1 MNYIARMSGERLH
14 ELGREGAT
22 RAKEW
27 LEATTRVDAHWVN
40 PDRWAIPKLTFSW
53 TDGHGNFS
61 YDLGGVLRG
70 GEFHQQEF
78 LAEVK
83 YYSNI
88 GDQSELYSEYLAKC
102 YRAYMLRPDRCD
114 NFMWITW
121 HPFLTSRW
129 KKLCSPNEVADSVIR
144 HHDKALGVENEAYA
158 RQTIRT
164 EDCEAV
170 SSRLWLIVLCER
182 QESLVISREHRAV
195 VRAHDIKGEK

>member
-1 MNYIARMSGERLH
+1 MSGERLH
-14 ELGREGAT
+14 EIGREGAA

-53 TDGHGNFS
+53 SNGHGSFS

-83 YYSNI
+83 YYSTA

-102 YRAYMLRPDRCD
+102 YRAYMTRPDRCD

-129 KKLCSPNEVADSVIR
+129 KNLCSESEVVDAVIR
-144 HHDKALGVENEAYA
+144 HRHRALGVDSEDDAKEV
-158 RQTIRT
+158 IRWG
-164 EDCEAV
+164 DCKEV
-170 SSRLWLIVLCER
+170 SSRLWLIVLCDR
-182 QESLVISREHRAV
+182 QESLVISREHRAL
-195 VRAHDIKGEK
+195 VRSRDIKGEK

>member
-1 MNYIARMSGERLH
+1 MSGERLH
-14 ELGREGAT
+14 DLGREGAA

-40 PDRWAIPKLTFSW
+40 PDHWAIPKLTFSW
-53 TDGHGNFS
+53 SDGYGDFS

-70 GEFHQQEF
+70 GQLHQQEF

-83 YYSNI
+83 YYSTA

-102 YRAYMLRPDRCD
+102 YRAYSVRPDRCD
-114 NFMWITW
+114 NFMWVTW
-121 HPFLTSRW
+121 HPFLTTRW
-129 KKLCSPNEVADSVIR
+129 KNLCSPNEVKDAVIK
-144 HHDKALGVENEAYA
+144 HHGKALGVDSEEAATRILRYD
-158 RQTIRT
+158 
-164 EDCEAV
+164 DCELV

-182 QESLVISREHRAV
+182 QENLVISREHRAI